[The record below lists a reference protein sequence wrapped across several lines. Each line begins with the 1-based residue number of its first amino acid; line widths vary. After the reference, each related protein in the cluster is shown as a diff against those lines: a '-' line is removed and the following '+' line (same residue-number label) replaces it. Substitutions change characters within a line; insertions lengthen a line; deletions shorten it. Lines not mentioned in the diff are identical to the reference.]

1 MSKITRRSLASYGA
15 EQLIAGKPAK
25 LVAKQLV
32 TVMAEQ
38 DSLNEAGFLIDDISW
53 ELENRQALAV
63 GKVTSAQP
71 LTAKIQA
78 ELIAQIKK
86 ATGVKEV
93 LLDSDVDKSVI
104 GGIRLETSSRVWD
117 STVSR
122 KLSELREVF

>member
-1 MSKITRRSLASYGA
+1 MSKISRRSLANYGVD
-15 EQLIAGKPAK
+15 QLVAGKPAK
-25 LVAKQLV
+25 SVAKHLV
-32 TVMAEQ
+32 TVLAEQ
-38 DSLNEAGFLIDDISW
+38 GLLSQAAFLVDDISW

-63 GKVTSAQP
+63 GKVTSAQA
-71 LTAKIQA
+71 LSAKIQT
-78 ELIAQIKK
+78 ELKAQIKK

-104 GGIRLETSSRVWD
+104 GGIRLETSRQVWD